1 MNFKKLIKS
10 EHTNGKQL
18 CARRDGRDYWNL
30 AVKSVEECLNSC
42 KTHEHC
48 QKANYYTKNDFE
60 NPLFKGNCLM
70 YPIGAEKCGGLV
82 PDIWGEPD
90 ISIQCVPKRC
100 RHGKNKHDCLKD
112 TGPDG
117 AFCHYSWQEGENL
130 IANAYRQNKMRCS
143 PCKNGENHKLG
154 FR

>member
-1 MNFKKLIKS
+1 MNFEKLVKS
-10 EHTNGKQL
+10 EHTSGRQL
-18 CARRDGRDYWNL
+18 CSEKWGI
-30 AVKSVEECLNSC
+30 AVKSVEECLERC
-42 KTHEHC
+42 KAHEHC
-48 QKANYYTKNDFE
+48 QKANYYSKEGVLPYT
-60 NPLFKGNCLM
+60 GSCLM

-90 ISIQCVPKRC
+90 ISVQCVPKRC

-130 IANAYRQNKMRCS
+130 IANTYRQNEMRCS
-143 PCKNGENHKLG
+143 PCKNGENHKPG